1 MSTRSWLPTSLALG
15 LSFAIFAVPLHA
27 QSTTGSLQGS
37 VADEQ
42 QAVLPGASVTARN
55 VNTNASTTVPVDSQ
69 GRWRIPNL
77 PVGNYEVKVELAG
90 FATLVR
96 SGIKLLLNQQA
107 VVDVTLK
114 PASLAE
120 TITVEADAALL
131 NTSSAEVGVRFD
143 TKRIAELPVGAPTTT
158 GGTFRDIF
166 GLALSAAGVSSVASG
181 QTTFAA
187 GVNFSVNGMRPR
199 GNSFT
204 IDGQDSNDPSVT
216 GRQQPMNNT
225 DIVQEIRLITNQFA
239 AEYGRAAGSVMNVI
253 TKSGTNDFHGS
264 AFWFANRN
272 QFNAMSNLDKA
283 AGRKEAPFRN
293 DNQFGGTL
301 GGPITRD
308 RLFFFGSYQRWTE
321 RRLGSG
327 FTLNGAPTEAGREAL
342 RQAAGSRPQVEA
354 LLQYLPPGTGFVR
367 NASIN
372 VGGRTV
378 TVPLGSITGSATQ
391 VRDNNQYSGRLDY
404 LLSRDHTLS
413 ARYLYNGQFQGG
425 DGQVTPP
432 GLTTE
437 VATNQHAAAMWL
449 TSTLSSSSFNEFR
462 AAFQR
467 LDTTTSASDPSSEA
481 IPSIEIA
488 ELGLTGFNSATSRTA
503 IGLAVNLPQYRK
515 NNTFQFQNNFTHLRG
530 NHSFKFGADV
540 RKVEV
545 ESFFFPTI
553 RGRLA
558 YSTLQR
564 FVDDV
569 SESAEINRA
578 LPGGQEVQFYNWW
591 DAYFYAQD
599 EWRVSPSLTLNLGLR
614 YELPGDAI
622 ASLLPSN
629 DAIVAAAGGDER
641 YRLNPIPEKDK
652 NNFQPRLGFNWNP
665 RTRREGLAGFLTG
678 GDRLVVRGGYA
689 RTHDYQFLNLALNV
703 ASSFPFVAAVSLPA
717 VTVPGSG
724 VGVANAFARLPL
736 AQPTGLNPQQ
746 LTRTVVADDFRAP
759 LADQYSVELQ
769 RQITNNAVVRVGYV
783 GTRGKDLF
791 QTLDGNPRL
800 PFSTVRQD
808 PTRGVIRLRANS
820 ASSKYDSLQVAFE
833 QRVAKGFSAGIYYTL
848 SKYTDTAS
856 DTFNPSSGDVAVAQ
870 DSFNIAADEAPS
882 SYDRPQ
888 RLTGSFVWELP
899 FKRDQQGA
907 LGKLFGGWQVTANF
921 NFQDGPP
928 FTPLNG
934 ADPTGALAGIS
945 GLVGNAIRPNLAP
958 GVNIDGM
965 SIGELQAAGGASL
978 FRPLCGNVSA
988 TCAGER
994 VGSVGRNSLRA
1005 DGIFNVDFSL
1015 VKNTRVFGDDNLQL
1029 RLEMFNATN
1038 TRNFGIP
1045 EGRINSA
1052 NFLNE
1057 KGTDGGNRIIWV
1069 SMRYVF

>member
-1 MSTRSWLPTSLALG
+1 VFVLG
-15 LSFAIFAVPLHA
+15 LSILAVPAWA

-37 VADEQ
+37 VSDEQ
-42 QAVLPGASVTARN
+42 QAVMPGATVTVRN
-55 VNTNASTTVPVDSQ
+55 VDTNATTVVPTDAQ
-69 GRWRIPNL
+69 GRWRVPNL
-77 PVGNYEVKVELAG
+77 PVGNYEVKVELSG
-90 FATLVR
+90 FATFVR
-96 SGIKLLLNQQA
+96 SGIRLLLNQQA
-107 VVDVTLK
+107 VVDVTMK
-114 PASLAE
+114 TAALAE

-131 NTSSAEVGVRFD
+131 NTANAEVGVRFD
-143 TKRIAELPVGAPTTT
+143 TKRIAELPVSAPTTT

-181 QTTFAA
+181 QSTFAS

-199 GNSFT
+199 GNNFM

-216 GRQQPMNNT
+216 GRQQQMNNT

-253 TKSGTNDFHGS
+253 TKSGTNAFHGS

-272 QFNAMSNLDKA
+272 QFNALSNLDKA

-301 GGPITRD
+301 GGPLIKD

-327 FTLNGAPTEAGREAL
+327 FTLNGAPTEAGRQVL
-342 RQAAGSRPQVEA
+342 QQIAGNRPQVQA
-354 LLQYLPPGTGFVR
+354 LLQYLPAGTGFVR
-367 NASIN
+367 NATVN
-372 VGGRTV
+372 VGGTNY
-378 TVPLGSITGSATQ
+378 TIPLGSITGSTTQ

-404 LLSRDHTLS
+404 RINPSHTLS

-437 VATNQHAAAMWL
+437 ANANQHAAAVWL
-449 TSTLSSSSFNEFR
+449 TSTLSNNSFNEFR

-467 LDTTTSASDPSSEA
+467 LDTITSASDPSSEA
-481 IPSIEIA
+481 IPSIEIS
-488 ELGLTGFNSATSRTA
+488 ELGLTGFNAATSRTA

-515 NNTFQFQNNFTHLRG
+515 NNTFQFQNNFNYLRG
-530 NHSFKFGADV
+530 NHSFKVGVDV

-558 YSTLQR
+558 YSSLQR

-578 LPGGQEVQFYNWW
+578 LPGGQTIQFYNWW
-591 DAYFYAQD
+591 DTYFYAQD
-599 EWRVSPSLTLNLGLR
+599 EWRVSPSFTLNLGLR
-614 YELPGDAI
+614 YELPGNAI
-622 ASLLPSN
+622 ESLLPSN

-641 YRLNPIPEKDK
+641 YRLSPVPGKDT
-652 NNFQPRLGFNWNP
+652 NNIQPRVGFNWNP
-665 RTRREGLAGFLTG
+665 RTRREGLLGSLTG
-678 GDRLVVRGGYA
+678 GDRLVIRGGYA

-717 VTVPGSG
+717 VSVPGG
-724 VGVANAFARLPL
+724 VGVPGAFARLPQ
-736 AQPTGLNPQQ
+736 AQPAGLNPLQ
-746 LTRTVVADDFRAP
+746 LTRTVVADDYHAP
-759 LADQYSVELQ
+759 LADQYSLELQ

-791 QTLDGNPRL
+791 QTLDGNPRR
-800 PFSTVRQD
+800 PFSTQRVD

-820 ASSKYDSLQVAFE
+820 AESKYDSLQVGFE
-833 QRVAKGFSAGIYYTL
+833 QRVAKGFSAGIYYTY
-848 SKYTDTAS
+848 SKFTDTAS
-856 DTFNPSSGDVAVAQ
+856 DTFNPSSGDVAISQ
-870 DSFNIAADEAPS
+870 DSFNIKADRGPS

-888 RLTGSFVWELP
+888 RLTGSLVWELP
-899 FKRDQQGA
+899 FLKAQQGLA
-907 LGKLFGGWQVTANF
+907 GKLFGGWQVTTNF

-934 ADPTGALAGIS
+934 VDPTGALAGIS
-945 GLVGNAIRPNLAP
+945 GLVGNAIRPN
-958 GVNIDGM
+958 VNTDLDLGNL
-965 SIGELQAAGGASL
+965 SIEELIAAGGASL
-978 FRPLCGNVSA
+978 FRPLCGNPSA
-988 TCAGER
+988 TCPGER
-994 VGSVGRNSLRA
+994 VGNAGRNSLRA
-1005 DGIFNVDFSL
+1005 DGIFNIDFAL
-1015 VKNTRVFGDDNLQL
+1015 IKNTRVFRDHNLQL

-1038 TRNFGIP
+1038 SRNFGIP

-1057 KGTDGGNRIIWV
+1057 KGTDGGNRIIWLSV
-1069 SMRYVF
+1069 RYVF

>member
-1 MSTRSWLPTSLALG
+1 MRKPTRRLAWLAVLTLSAGLTSP
-15 LSFAIFAVPLHA
+15 LSA
-27 QSTTGSLQGS
+27 QSTTGSLQGQ
-37 VADEQ
+37 VVDEQ
-42 QAVLPGASVTARN
+42 QAAMPGATVTVRN
-55 VNTNASTTVPVDSQ
+55 VDTNATSSVPTDAQ
-69 GRWRIPNL
+69 GRWRLPNL
-77 PVGNYEVKVELAG
+77 PVGNYEVKFELNG
-90 FATLVR
+90 FATLLR

-107 VVDVTLK
+107 VVDATLK
-114 PASLAE
+114 TASLAE

-131 NTSSAEVGVRFD
+131 NTSNAEVGVRFD
-143 TKRIAELPVGAPTTT
+143 TKRIAELPVSAPTTT

-166 GLALSAAGVSSVASG
+166 SLALSAAGVSSVASG
-181 QTTFAA
+181 QSTFTS

-199 GNSFT
+199 GNNFM

-216 GRQQPMNNT
+216 GRQQQMNNT

-264 AFWFANRN
+264 MFWFANRN
-272 QFNAMSNLDKA
+272 QFNALSNLDKA
-283 AGRKEAPFRN
+283 AGRTEAPFRN

-301 GGPITRD
+301 GGPLTKD

-327 FTLNGAPTEAGREAL
+327 FTLNGAPTEAGRELL
-342 RQAAGSRPQVEA
+342 RQAAGNRPQVEA
-354 LLQYLPPGTGFVR
+354 LLQFLPAGTGFVK
-367 NASIN
+367 NATIN
-372 VGGRTV
+372 VAGRTYSI
-378 TVPLGSITGSATQ
+378 PLGSITGSTTQ
-391 VRDNNQYSGRLDY
+391 TRDNNQASGRLDY

-413 ARYLYNGQFQGG
+413 ARYLFNDQILGG

-437 VATNQHAAAMWL
+437 STSKQHAAAVWL
-449 TSTLSSSSFNEFR
+449 TSTLSSNSFNEFR

-467 LDTTTSASDPSSEA
+467 LDTTTNASDPSSEG
-481 IPSIEIA
+481 IPSIEIS
-488 ELGLTGFNSATSRTA
+488 ELGLTGFNAATSRTA

-515 NNTFQFQNNFTHLRG
+515 NNTFQFQNNFTYLRG
-530 NHSFKFGADV
+530 NHSFKTGFDV

-578 LPGGQEVQFYNWW
+578 LPGGEEVQFYNWW
-591 DAYFYAQD
+591 DAYFYVQD
-599 EWRVSPSLTLNLGLR
+599 EWRLSPTLTLNLGLR

-641 YRLNPIPEKDK
+641 FRLSPIPSKDK

-665 RTRREGLAGFLTG
+665 RTGKEGLVGFLTG
-678 GDRLVVRGGYA
+678 GDRLVMRGGYA

-717 VTVPGSG
+717 VTVPGAG
-724 VGVANAFARLPL
+724 VGVPGAFSRLPQ
-736 AQPTGLNPQQ
+736 AQPSGLNPLQ
-746 LTRTVVADDFRAP
+746 LTRTVVAEDFRAP
-759 LADQYSVELQ
+759 LADQYSFELQ
-769 RQITNNAVVRVGYV
+769 RQVTNNTVLRVGYV

-800 PFSTVRQD
+800 PFSTQRVD
-808 PTRGVIRLRANS
+808 PTRGVIRLRANA

-848 SKYTDTAS
+848 SKFTDTAS
-856 DTFNPSSGDVAVAQ
+856 DTFNPSSGDVAISQ
-870 DSFNIAADEAPS
+870 DSFDIAADEGPS

-899 FKRDQQGA
+899 FRRDQQGA
-907 LGKLFGGWQVTANF
+907 LGKLFGGWQVTTNF

-934 ADPTGALAGIS
+934 VDPTGALAGIS

-965 SIGELQAAGGASL
+965 SIGEIQAAGGAAL

-994 VGSVGRNSLRA
+994 VGNVGRNSLRA
-1005 DGIFNVDFSL
+1005 DGIFNVDFAV
-1015 VKNTRVFGDDNLQL
+1015 VKNTRVFRDDNLQL

-1038 TRNFGIP
+1038 SRNFGIP

-1057 KGTDGGNRIIWV
+1057 KGTDGGNRVIWL